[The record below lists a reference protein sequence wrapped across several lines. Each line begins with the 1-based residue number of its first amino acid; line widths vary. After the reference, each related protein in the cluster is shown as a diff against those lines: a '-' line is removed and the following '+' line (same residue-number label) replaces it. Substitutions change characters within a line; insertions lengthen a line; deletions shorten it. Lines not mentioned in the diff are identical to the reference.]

1 MALERK
7 QRDAFTLGEGFD
19 LGDELAGDLSEQSGR
34 GDGIAAMLREKTHQA
49 GAVLQMWH
57 VAVEVEAVNGFELEG
72 DMALEQIM
80 HIDRSRWHK
89 PEYPP
94 INPVAR
100 KSQIVNRKS

>member
-1 MALERK
+1 MNTTASR
-7 QRDAFTLGEGFD
+7 T
-19 LGDELAGDLSEQSGR
+19 
-34 GDGIAAMLREKTHQA
+34 
-49 GAVLQMWH
+49 AVLQMWH

-100 KSQIVNRKS
+100 KS